1 MELLDGSTPRI
12 QLSDAG
18 IQIGSVAN
26 GITLSSD
33 GDATF
38 SGDLSAASGSITGSS
53 YQGGSINIGDGTFSV
68 NNFGDLTSLLFIQ
81 GYTKEDF
88 VFNPPSDHQ
97 PQPSH

>member
-33 GDATF
+33 GDQE
-38 SGDLSAASGSITGSS
+38 SSDLSAASGSITGSS

-68 NNFGDLTSLLFIQ
+68 NNFGDLTANSQ
-81 GYTKEDF
+81 
-88 VFNPPSDHQ
+88 
-97 PQPSH
+97 